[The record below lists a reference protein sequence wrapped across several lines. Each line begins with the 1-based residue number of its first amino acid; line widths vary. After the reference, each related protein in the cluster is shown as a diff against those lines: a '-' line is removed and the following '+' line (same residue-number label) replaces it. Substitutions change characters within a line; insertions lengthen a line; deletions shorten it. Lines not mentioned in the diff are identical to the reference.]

1 MQQRYTAAVVG
12 GGVGG
17 KLSLAALQASER
29 FEAVAVADLR
39 ADVREDLARRYPG
52 IRIFASHHEMFAA
65 CPVDIVCVSTY
76 PPSHREVALDA
87 LDLPLQGILVE
98 KPLGDTTAAG
108 RDILRRIRERGL

>member
-39 ADVREDLARRYPG
+39 ADVREDLARRFPG
-52 IRIFASHHEMFAA
+52 IRTFSSHHEMFAV
-65 CPVDIVCVSTY
+65 CPVDVVCVSTY
-76 PPSHREVALDA
+76 PPSHREVAFDA
-87 LDLPLQGILVE
+87 LKLPLKGILVE
-98 KPLGDTTAAG
+98 KPLADTAADG
-108 RDILRRIRERGL
+108 VHVLRGV